1 MKLAW
6 ALTITI
12 FISILGL
19 ALQIQPGALAKEE
32 MTEEGIVEID
42 YPDASEVKVE
52 INITGNLF
60 ALAAKAVKDEE
71 DPSLSNFL
79 ADLKSLYV
87 RVYETELLMGHTPK
101 AIVKFYEKQ
110 LLKEKWE
117 VLARIKENG
126 NMTGVYTLTKDD
138 VIKGLFVV
146 ISNQQEDTVV
156 VNLAGKVDLS
166 KLSELNDLAGMELN
180 LPDLGKQVKK
190 KSHRK
195 SKPKL
200 KDTEAKQ

>member
-6 ALTITI
+6 ALTITV

-19 ALQIQPGALAKEE
+19 TLQIQPGALAKEE

-42 YPDASEVKVE
+42 YPDATEAKVE

-60 ALAAKAVKDEE
+60 TLAAKAVKDEE

-79 ADLKSLYV
+79 ADLKALYV
-87 RVYETELLMGHTPK
+87 RVYEPENLTGKPPRE
-101 AIVKFYEKQ
+101 IVRFYEQK

-146 ISNQQEDTVV
+146 ISNEQEDTVV
-156 VNLAGKVDLS
+156 VNLAGKIDLS
-166 KLSELNDLAGMELN
+166 KLSELEDIAGMDLN

-190 KSHRK
+190 NSHRK

-200 KDTEAKQ
+200 KDTEEKQ